1 MDYQKI
7 KLKRYRPKRN
17 IPMISISKEKI
28 RFNNAC
34 EIRMNRHY
42 KYCELYYDKDER
54 IIAIKPTNEL
64 TENSM
69 KLCKSSGQYA
79 FLSTKNFF
87 RITGIIKLLKLPRK
101 YKSIKLIPSWNE
113 RSRMFFLDLRPFLKG
128 GLK

>member
-7 KLKRYRPKRN
+7 KLKVYRPKRN

-42 KYCELYYDKDER
+42 KYCELYYDNDER
-54 IIAIKPTNEL
+54 ILAIKPTNEW
-64 TENSM
+64 TANSM
-69 KLCKSSGQYA
+69 KLCKAEGQYKY
-79 FLSTKNFF
+79 LSAKDFF
-87 RITGIIKLLKLPRK
+87 RITGMIKLLKLPRK

-113 RSRMFFLDLRPFLKG
+113 RSRMFILDLRPFLKR